1 MLFNGTWAKVGYEKK
16 KKTHMFCLVSR
27 EISS

>member
-16 KKTHMFCLVSR
+16 KTHMFCLMGR
-27 EISS
+27 EILS